1 MHPHYGFKT
10 SKPEHVNYQ
19 QHYLST
25 EREMPYSG
33 VERTFRIK
41 DLAET
46 AIIYS
51 LEAHRDSAG
60 FIAKVRLIVEHIGFL
75 KLNDPKLVWHIK
87 QFLRSL
93 EQERKAATVARYRAA
108 VSKMFSLGAQVGLIT
123 FNPITLI
130 PKPKESAPRNR
141 FLNQAEIAAFIS
153 SCFADENRS
162 HALMLLLCLYT
173 GLRSGNVRSIRVNWL
188 FDDDTRLEIP
198 MTKSGKPHT
207 AYLSE
212 EAQQVV
218 NEARKYAR
226 NGFLFPAIR
235 GDGYMSKP
243 TKLFKRVLA
252 RMEEEGTLTAPFV
265 IHDLRRSMASHL
277 LRATS
282 DIRLVQQILGHADV
296 RTTERYAYHATDTL
310 KNASQLAA
318 NAMLSAE
325 NHNEINEVNG

>member
-1 MHPHYGFKT
+1 MHQHYGGSISEPTHF
-10 SKPEHVNYQ
+10 SYQ
-19 QHYLST
+19 QYYLSAQGVD
-25 EREMPYSG
+25 PYFD
-33 VERTFRIK
+33 EEKRISTIEE
-41 DLAET
+41 LAEL
-46 AIIYS
+46 AIIHS
-51 LEAHRDSAG
+51 LEVHRDSAG
-60 FIAKVRLIVEHIGFL
+60 FTAKIRTVVKYMGSL

-87 QFLRSL
+87 HILRWLSK
-93 EQERKAATVARYRAA
+93 ERKPATIARYRAA
-108 VSKMFSLGAQVGLIT
+108 ISKMFSIGIQFGVLT
-123 FNPITLI
+123 FNPVKLI
-130 PKPKESAPRNR
+130 PKPKESTPRNR
-141 FLNQAEIAAFIS
+141 FLSEAEIAAFIQA
-153 SCFADENRS
+153 CLADKNRS

-218 NEARKYAR
+218 NEARGYAR
-226 NGFLFPAIR
+226 NGFLFPSTR

-282 DIRLVQQILGHADV
+282 DIRLVQQMLGHADV
-296 RTTERYAYHATDTL
+296 RTTERYAYHVPDTL

-318 NAMLSAE
+318 NAMLSSQKS
-325 NHNEINEVNG
+325 N